1 MSYSGLTAE
10 SDSVKGSSR
19 SGTAWGLTV
28 IITGML
34 AIMAPFTSGD
44 AIGDAIEE
52 VGEELERV

>member
-1 MSYSGLTAE
+1 MSNSELTAV
-10 SDSVKGSSR
+10 SDAIKDSSR
-19 SGTAWGLTV
+19 LGTAWGFAV
-28 IITGML
+28 MITGML